1 MGGMGGI
8 PSGWNAMKRQLWAA
22 GKRSSSKR
30 HLKGTL
36 RPGGGC
42 HQEEGQQKARLSDGG
57 IPRWRAEPHRLPH
70 MDNDDGKM
78 LGEGYF
84 NLSNLV

>member
-1 MGGMGGI
+1 MQ
-8 PSGWNAMKRQLWAA
+8 SW
-22 GKRSSSKR
+22 
-30 HLKGTL
+30 

-42 HQEEGQQKARLSDGG
+42 HQEERDEGGEGQQKVRLSDGG
-57 IPRWRAEPHRLPH
+57 IPRWRAGPHRLPH

-78 LGEGYF
+78 LGEAYF